1 MMPFT
6 AEYLREMDAGSEK
19 GIGGADRSDRSEPAS
34 RVASSAN
41 LLNASPP
48 PVSSVTMHSYD
59 ISSGLSLVALSDHSG
74 TIFISG
80 FAVVQ
85 VLKGSIAINGY
96 KMDEHSRT
104 RSVHCPVWQPA
115 LPLTYEQ
122 QNDNFV
128 RTRAESGVSKNK
140 HPTALASFLMRE
152 ANVVLCNDRS
162 THPGGSRPSYKA
174 DLFSEFPVILAIR
187 GIPVGGQEWLV
198 EAEDQSAYTR
208 AASNSTVRR
217 NNIIVQTAPNMIFE
231 QTDVVKVGSA
241 MIGNYIGVTQ
251 NRVDCTT
258 LPASWHT
265 AAEKVCSAYRRAGE
279 HNIKAVLCGAKGVG
293 KSTCLRYTANR
304 LLSATE
310 SYFEPAAIVRESNT
324 VQRQGGTELSKYAS
338 VPAICVLDC
347 DLGQPELSVPGS
359 VSMHIVTSNGAG
371 PFLSA
376 PHLNLHTPDTSYFLG
391 DVTSKNEPALVL
403 QYVQR
408 LLARYEEIVKEARA
422 WQEQQQRAATKKFV
436 GKNSFNA
443 LALEESSD
451 SDGDDHHQKQ
461 SEKGSAGRA
470 LPPLIPL
477 LVNLDGYV
485 KNMGAEVVEGIVSLV
500 QPTHALH
507 ICGDRDRGLIPL
519 EAILGLDMSPAI
531 GDMTPIGGGN
541 NGSAVP
547 NTVAL
552 PAADILHLEP
562 GRVNTAPRMAAVDLR
577 ALRLVSYFL
586 RSDESLSEYTARSDP
601 ALKRVASREN
611 AAQVSGA
618 GTSSGLS
625 RSTSAEKLAVPA
637 TAATTSL
644 AAFNAEAVQIRNG
657 AIVDPLGAVA
667 VALVSQTPII
677 IPFERI
683 VWATLPLCGDLPP
696 RLLLAALNASLVGI
710 LVLPEVH
717 SDELPSASRSRKRL
731 RHPTEGEF
739 EITYATD
746 VPTAPCVGM
755 GIVRAVDMKN
765 QRLILTSPVAEE
777 LLTRPDTVLCLVKGN
792 NLQLPTAMVYSPLL
806 PVFPYMS
813 SESTGEGSAQLRTR
827 NNVKRRGQQV

>member
-1 MMPFT
+1 
-6 AEYLREMDAGSEK
+6 
-19 GIGGADRSDRSEPAS
+19 
-34 RVASSAN
+34 
-41 LLNASPP
+41 
-48 PVSSVTMHSYD
+48 MHSYD

-128 RTRAESGVSKNK
+128 RTRAESGVSKDK
-140 HPTALASFLMRE
+140 HPTALASFLTRE
-152 ANVVLCNDRS
+152 ANVVVCNDRC
-162 THPGGSRPSYKA
+162 THPGGNRPSYKA
-174 DLFSEFPVILAIR
+174 DLFSEFPVILAIQ

-198 EAEDQSAYTR
+198 ETEDQSAYTR
-208 AASNSTVRR
+208 ATSNSSVRR
-217 NNIIVQTAPNMIFE
+217 SNIIVQTAPNMIFE

-265 AAEKVCSAYRRAGE
+265 AAELVCSAYRRAGE

-324 VQRQGGTELSKYAS
+324 VQRQSGTELSKYTS

-359 VSMHIVTSNGAG
+359 VSLHIVTSNGAG

-408 LLARYEEIVKEARA
+408 LLTRYEEIVKEARA
-422 WQEQQQRAATKKFV
+422 WQEQQRRTATKKFV

-461 SEKGSAGRA
+461 SEKGSAGRD

-485 KNMGAEVVEGIVSLV
+485 KNMGAEVLEGIVSMV

-507 ICGDRDRGLIPL
+507 ICGDRDRALIPL

-531 GDMTPIGGGN
+531 GDTSTFGGGS
-541 NGSAVP
+541 NGAAVP

-552 PAADILHLEP
+552 PAADILQLEP

-601 ALKRVASREN
+601 TALKKVTSREN
-611 AAQVSGA
+611 VVHTTTTGIT
-618 GTSSGLS
+618 GGLS
-625 RSTSAEKLAVPA
+625 RSTSAEKLATPVAVTTTPF
-637 TAATTSL
+637 AAI
-644 AAFNAEAVQIRNG
+644 NAEAVQIRNG
-657 AIVDPLGAVA
+657 AMVDPLGAVA

-710 LVLPEVH
+710 LVLPAVH
-717 SDELPSASRSRKRL
+717 SSERSIVAQSRKRL
-731 RHPTEGEF
+731 RHRTEGEF

-765 QRLILTSPVAEE
+765 QRLFLTSPVAEE